1 MKDSLPT
8 RPPSRAGQ
16 TAGTAPAGPAP
27 ARVYSR
33 RRDILFAFAIALALA
48 LAWYVRDVLI
58 LLYVSALFAVV
69 LTPVVRAIMNLRF
82 RRWSPGRG
90 AAVALILLAICGSI
104 ALFIAFA
111 LPPVIHDLKELLT
124 EMPTRGPEMLSRLKK
139 IPFARHLDT
148 TAINARL
155 QDYASNFAGY
165 ALKSFSGWAN
175 KLFSIVMGFILTA
188 YFILE
193 GDKAYDWVLSFLP
206 KEKAC
211 RLDATLIR
219 ADVRMGKWLLGQA
232 TLMLILAVAST
243 IVFVAMHIRYA
254 YALGVLMGAMNL
266 IPIVGALISMA
277 LVILA
282 AAIDSWGKVLGV
294 CIFYTVYVNIETS
307 YLTPRIM
314 QSSVDLA
321 GLAVIVALLLGSALD
336 GVVGAMV
343 SVPTAVLVAV
353 LLDEYLIQHDPIR
366 TAEQRAEMID
376 EQLEQEARAEKTSA
390 S

>member
-1 MKDSLPT
+1 MIETDPT
-8 RPPSRAGQ
+8 RSSPGARPTPTTTRVTTTSR
-16 TAGTAPAGPAP
+16 P
-27 ARVYSR
+27 YSHQ
-33 RRDILFAFAIALALA
+33 RDILFAFGVAIALA

-69 LTPVVRAIMNLRF
+69 LTPVVRAIMNLRI
-82 RRWSPGRG
+82 RGWSPGRSI
-90 AAVALILLAICGSI
+90 AVALILLVLCGSI
-104 ALFIAFA
+104 TLFISFA
-111 LPPVIHDLKELLT
+111 LPPVIHDLKDFVS
-124 EMPTRGPEMLSRLKK
+124 EMPHRGPEMLGRLKRL
-139 IPFARHLDT
+139 PFARHLNT
-148 TAINARL
+148 NAINARL

-175 KLFSIVMGFILTA
+175 KLFSIVMGVILTA

-193 GDKAYDWVLSFLP
+193 GEKAYDWVLSFFP
-206 KEKAC
+206 VAKAR

-219 ADVRMGKWLLGQA
+219 ADVRMGKWLLGQG
-232 TLMLILAVAST
+232 TLMLILAVTST
-243 IVFVAMHIRYA
+243 IVFVLMHIRYA

-282 AAIDSWGKVLGV
+282 AAIDSWGKVVGV
-294 CIFYTVYVNIETS
+294 CIFYAVYVNVETS

-314 QSSVDLA
+314 QTSVDLA

-353 LLDEYLIQHDPIR
+353 LLDEYLVQHEPVR
-366 TAEQRAEMID
+366 TSEERVEMID
-376 EQLEQEARAEKTSA
+376 EEIEADGRTERTSV
-390 S
+390 